1 MQQEGIKSIYLPF
14 NIGRLLEHMS
24 LKQRRETVHG
34 RIEDQ
39 YLKYDQTVNMIK
51 NFVKLFIIDKGAVDT
66 ISQDEW
72 SKKIKTAIYKRELNE
87 RRSNGEKINV

>member
-1 MQQEGIKSIYLPF
+1 M
-14 NIGRLLEHMS
+14 
-24 LKQRRETVHG
+24 HG

>member
-1 MQQEGIKSIYLPF
+1 
-14 NIGRLLEHMS
+14 
-24 LKQRRETVHG
+24 VHG

>member
-1 MQQEGIKSIYLPF
+1 M
-14 NIGRLLEHMS
+14 
-24 LKQRRETVHG
+24 HG

-87 RRSNGEKINV
+87 RMQNGEKINV